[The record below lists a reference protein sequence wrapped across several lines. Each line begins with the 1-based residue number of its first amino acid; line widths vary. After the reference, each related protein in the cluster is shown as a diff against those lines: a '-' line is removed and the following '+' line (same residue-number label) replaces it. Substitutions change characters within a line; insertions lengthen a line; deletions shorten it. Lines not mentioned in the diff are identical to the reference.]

1 MNIQDFITYLAQ
13 GREIEFCLNGKNYF
27 LQPDYKNG
35 QGYVL
40 YYCESTDN
48 SKAIFSGTSD
58 DILKYR
64 FENKICL
71 QNDFDLFEFSFIL

>member
-1 MNIQDFITYLAQ
+1 MSIQDLITYLNQ
-13 GREIEFCLNGKNYF
+13 GREIEFRLNGKVYF

-40 YYCESTDN
+40 YYCESADN
-48 SKAIFSGTSD
+48 SKVIFSGTSD

-64 FENKICL
+64 FENRIRM
-71 QNDFDLFEFSFIL
+71 QNDFELFEFTFVL

>member
-13 GREIEFCLNGKNYF
+13 GREIEFQLIGKNYF
-27 LQPDYKNG
+27 LQPDYKNK
-35 QGYVL
+35 QGYIL
-40 YYCESTDN
+40 YYCE
-48 SKAIFSGTSD
+48 TSD
-58 DILKYR
+58 KSKEIYRGTHNDIVNYR